1 MSGNY
6 IQAVQVRRE
15 GLIDFI
21 RRQIPAR
28 TGRSA
33 PEASDLL
40 STCYRRSQAKMRP
53 LN

>member
-40 STCYRRSQAKMRP
+40 YIPQIAGKMRP